1 VEITPGN
8 LFDRNLPQQFEVAE
22 NLACAEHH
30 AAQRVGGDAPAAR
43 FLPGFACPDFSVIAT
58 EKDHDRFTALVKEFN
73 QLLDD
78 EKQQPEEPRKP

>member
-30 AAQRVGGDAPAAR
+30 AAQRVVGDAYR
-43 FLPGFACPDFSVIAT
+43 QPGFFPDS
-58 EKDHDRFTALVKEFN
+58 LVQIF
-73 QLLDD
+73 Q
-78 EKQQPEEPRKP
+78 